1 MPISDS
7 ALSTN
12 FQHKLLTV
20 YTDSAPNSLSELNY
34 PNILNPLT
42 DLAHEGASNRTS
54 NSETVGNSFVTFE
67 VSETETCAS
76 NLSDDLQTLPEYPL
90 HTEVYVPAIFPNT
103 TRYANHTNT
112 DTYGDIASQS
122 LIWPA
127 ENIVHSPLD
136 VMTELS
142 QDMDSMSNVHKNYE
156 IDGALDRYV
165 YFTLPFHPDIPRA
178 SYPVYS
184 LQNESSTLYN
194 IQSRSGQTQTPVD
207 STAQSFASQLN
218 VTSDLICVSDSTREP
233 KDNIMTWQNSSAKNY
248 SYNSHH
254 FKGVSN
260 FSVNSSVFIHATET
274 HEEPHGVNYM
284 NSHSVHQAPLSSYE
298 IIDQAT
304 EYPVCDFVPVDGLSY
319 ASYDPSIISYYNS
332 YSEGFSSAVIYPDC
346 YPNCFESQQHDC
358 YSDSAI
364 FISSFPESVA
374 QNNTHV
380 SAYFIPDQN
389 HDSSFK
395 LPSGCSSAIVHVPF
409 STAHGIEDI
418 NNVLYTKSLQH
429 VPLATFLTD
438 EEHQPT
444 CNVSSAYSPTVMCPC
459 SNTNPESLPNSIP
472 SGNVTTKYMPVVT
485 PIISANNK
493 KKFKTLK
500 WNCAHCSLSFARS
513 SHLVDHLRIHTGE
526 KPYKCVLCERQFTQ
540 ASNLRRH
547 LSSHKAWPPMLSA
560 TLTTSDGHYY
570 SKIVSGNTE
579 VVSNSTSCCPVS
591 HKIWICR
598 FCDQKFQT
606 YIRLRAHMVHHKDKQ
621 VYACVFSECD
631 NSFSSPNS
639 LINHLLEK
647 HEVKRNNELT
657 CQTCNQ
663 NFQDF
668 GHLVR
673 HLLPRRNGSNTGC
686 PILYARS
693 RRSRNKLLRRNLK
706 VSSHYRSSEAQDGE
720 RCPNSS
726 TEFSGAAD
734 YLNSKL
740 HFLRLQLLKKD
751 DSFFEYKCP
760 FCMKIYKSLKH
771 IYAHL
776 SERHSSLTNLS
787 VFKSTF
793 SNKTNGDSNNNISLS
808 YNDNDS
814 SKMALF
820 ILQLEKCMLSQGNQ
834 LKSNKNAS
842 PKIFVCKFCG
852 KNFQKQK
859 FFNDHELMCQQSI
872 QERARRIRLRAN
884 RRGKFIVSQE
894 INIDLNSCTNVTNS
908 NQDFDL
914 CNPGNANSSLRRS
927 TRNRTFH
934 AFWKPKLTRR
944 KRNFT
949 KSVC

>member
-7 ALSTN
+7 ALPTN
-12 FQHKLLTV
+12 FHHKLLTV
-20 YTDSAPNSLSELNY
+20 YTDSAPNSLSELY
-34 PNILNPLT
+34 PNTLNPLT
-42 DLAHEGASNRTS
+42 DLDHEGTSNRTS
-54 NSETVGNSFVTFE
+54 NSEIVGNSFITFE

-103 TRYANHTNT
+103 TRYGNHTNT
-112 DTYGDIASQS
+112 DTYSDIASQT
-122 LIWPA
+122 LIWPT
-127 ENIVHSPLD
+127 EEIVHSPLD
-136 VMTELS
+136 VITELS
-142 QDMDSMSNVHKNYE
+142 QDTDLTSNFHRNYE
-156 IDGALDRYV
+156 IGGILDRHV
-165 YFTLPFHPDIPRA
+165 YFTLPLHSDISRA
-178 SYPVYS
+178 SHPVYS
-184 LQNESSTLYN
+184 LQNESATLCN
-194 IQSRSGQTQTPVD
+194 IQSRFGQTQTPVD
-207 STAQSFASQLN
+207 FTAQSFGSQFN
-218 VTSDLICVSDSTREP
+218 VTSDLICMNDFTHEP
-233 KDNIMTWQNSSAKNY
+233 KDNVISWQNSSTKSC
-248 SYNSHH
+248 SYNSHY
-254 FKGVSN
+254 FEGVSN
-260 FSVNSSVFIHATET
+260 FSVDSSVFIHTG
-274 HEEPHGVNYM
+274 EPHEANGVNCM
-284 NSHSVHQAPLSSYE
+284 NSCSVHQAPLGSYE
-298 IIDQAT
+298 ITDQNT
-304 EYPVCDFVPVDGLSY
+304 EYPVCDFIPVDGLSY

-332 YSEGFSSAVIYPDC
+332 YSDGFSSAVIYPDC
-346 YPNCFESQQHDC
+346 YTNCFESQQHDC
-358 YSDSAI
+358 YSDSTI

-389 HDSSFK
+389 HDSSLK
-395 LPSGCSSAIVHVPF
+395 LPDGYSNDVVHVPF
-409 STAHGIEDI
+409 STAYEIKDA
-418 NNVLYTKSLQH
+418 NNFLYAKSLQRA
-429 VPLATFLTD
+429 PLATFSTD
-438 EEHQPT
+438 GEHQPT
-444 CNVSSAYSPTVMCPC
+444 CNVSSAYSPTIICPC
-459 SNTNPESLPNSIP
+459 SNTNPESLPNST
-472 SGNVTTKYMPVVT
+472 SSENVTTKCIPVVT
-485 PIISANNK
+485 PIISPNNNK
-493 KKFKTLK
+493 DFKTLK
-500 WNCAHCSLSFARS
+500 WNCTHCSLSFARS

-547 LSSHKAWPPMLSA
+547 LSSHKAWPPMLTT

-570 SKIVSGNTE
+570 PNIVSGNTE

-591 HKIWICR
+591 HKTWICR

-631 NSFSSPNS
+631 YSFSSPNS
-639 LINHLLEK
+639 LLNHLLEK
-647 HEVKRNNELT
+647 HEVKRKNELT

-663 NFQDF
+663 NFHDF

-673 HLLPRRNGSNTGC
+673 HLLPRRNGSNSGC
-686 PILYARS
+686 PILSARS
-693 RRSRNKLLRRNLK
+693 RRSKNKLLRRNLK

-720 RCPNSS
+720 RCSNSS
-726 TEFSGAAD
+726 TAFSGVAD

-740 HFLRLQLLKKD
+740 HLLRLQIFKKD
-751 DSFFEYKCP
+751 DSFFGYKCP

-776 SERHSSLTNLS
+776 SEWHSSLTNLS
-787 VFKSTF
+787 AFKSTF
-793 SNKTNGDSNNNISLS
+793 SNKANGDSGNNVSLS
-808 YNDNDS
+808 YNGNDF
-814 SKMALF
+814 SKTALF
-820 ILQLEKCMLSQGNQ
+820 ILQLEKCMLSQENQ
-834 LKSNKNAS
+834 LKSNKNAL

-852 KNFQKQK
+852 KSFQKQK

-884 RRGKFIVSQE
+884 RREKFIVSQE

-908 NQDFDL
+908 NQDFDP
-914 CNPGNANSSLRRS
+914 CNPGNSNSSLRRS